1 MINRMIGTLLFI
13 NIKYISITKLKKL
26 KSSFWEST
34 YNKIER
40 ERERESLYLQEKELD
55 DVK

>member
-40 ERERESLYLQEKELD
+40 ERKRERVYICRK
-55 DVK
+55 KNWMM